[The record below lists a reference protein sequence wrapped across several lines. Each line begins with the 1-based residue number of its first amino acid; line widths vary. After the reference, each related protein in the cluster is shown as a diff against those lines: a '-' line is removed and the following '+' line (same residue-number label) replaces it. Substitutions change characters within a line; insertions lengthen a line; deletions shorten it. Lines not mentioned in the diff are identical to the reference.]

1 MFDDNPTLITDI
13 FQAVIDAQPK
23 AVEGEES
30 GNVTEG

>member
-13 FQAVIDAQPK
+13 FNAIVEAQPK
-23 AVEGEES
+23 GGEES